1 MHLSKQHFIVFVI
14 FLLTISTCKVCKANN
29 DVPIVIDGIADLRT
43 VNFTQSNI
51 DLKGNWGFYWK
62 QLVNPSSAS
71 NTSTYTAF
79 PEIWNNKKIEGESN
93 ASIGF
98 ATYTVT
104 ILLPTKRPALAI
116 YLPDTYSAYTLF
128 INGNQFASN
137 GIVDSLPNKYQP
149 HWESFTLN
157 LPSNSDTLV
166 LVLQMANFSHDK
178 GGPYKD
184 ITIGRSAVM
193 FVEKEKTIA
202 ADFLLAGCLLMGGL
216 FFLGLFIF
224 GTKDKA
230 TLYFSLF
237 CLTYWYRFVGSGA
250 YSLHSIFPTLPWSV
264 TVRLEYFSLF
274 VSILL
279 FLQYIRNLY
288 PKDFYKP
295 LMLLATAICSIVAIL
310 PLITPP
316 LFFTKIINP
325 FLVVMFL
332 CIILITITFFKAY
345 IRNRI
350 AAGYALNSILVLMI
364 VQCILNLEYFGFIIP
379 SRVVIFTG
387 YIIFFFLQSL
397 ILSFRFAYELRTA
410 KNEAEQGLKSKSEF
424 LSTMSHEIRT
434 PLNSV
439 IGMSNLMLKNNPRSD
454 QKDHL
459 DVLQFSARNLLNI
472 VNDILDYN
480 KIEAGKI
487 SFEKIEIDIPEILT
501 KIISANK
508 NSADEKRIEL
518 NLKIGDGMLP
528 VMGDPTRLFQVINNL
543 VSNAIKFTKTGEV
556 KVSTTI
562 EEKTDTTISIKFV
575 VRDTGIGISEDKQK
589 IIFDQFT
596 QADSTTSRSYGGT
609 GLGLAI
615 SKKIIALQGSNLE
628 LFSEEGKGSVF
639 YFTQQFDIAT
649 IENKVITEVVEMPA
663 DTEIP
668 LKGINILLVEDNQ
681 INIFV
686 AQSFL
691 EGWGANI
698 DVAENGHE
706 AINMLD
712 IKKHHLVLMDL
723 HMPVMDGYEA
733 IKIMRQHGVKLPI
746 IALTASLPSEI
757 EEEVKDLG
765 IDDMVLK
772 PFVPEELFRKVVHY
786 TLQNSTN
793 NWEKNKSLL

>member
-1 MHLSKQHFIVFVI
+1 MHLSNRYFTVFVI
-14 FLLTISTCKVCKANN
+14 FLLFVSTNKVCKANDN
-29 DVPIVIDGIADLRT
+29 EPIVKEGIADLRL
-43 VNFTQSNI
+43 VNFANNSI
-51 DLKGNWGFYWK
+51 AIKGSWGFVWK
-62 QLVNPSSAS
+62 KLLNPAVQ
-71 NTSTYTAF
+71 NNITTYTTF
-79 PEIWNNKKIEGESN
+79 PEIWNNKKIEGVTN
-93 ASIGF
+93 PSIGY

-104 ILLPTKRPALAI
+104 ILLPTKRPALAM
-116 YLPDTYSAYTLF
+116 YLPDTYCAYSLF
-128 INGNQFASN
+128 INGKLFVNSGKVDTVVSN
-137 GIVDSLPNKYQP
+137 YTP
-149 HWESFTLN
+149 HWESYTLN
-157 LPSNSDTLV
+157 VPNTSDTLV
-166 LVLQMANFSHDK
+166 MVMQMANFSHDK

-184 ITIGRSAVM
+184 ITIGSSEVL
-193 FVEKEKTIA
+193 FVEKEKNIA

-237 CLTYWYRFVGSGA
+237 CLAYWYRFVGSGA
-250 YSLHSIFPTLPWSV
+250 YSLHTIFPNLPWSV
-264 TVRLEYFSLF
+264 TIRLEYFSLF

-295 LMLLATAICSIVAIL
+295 LMLLATTVCSVIAIL
-310 PLITPP
+310 PLVTTP
-316 LFFTKIINP
+316 LFFTKIISP
-325 FLVVMFL
+325 FLVVMFV
-332 CIILITITFFKAY
+332 CIVIITITFFKAY

-439 IGMSNLMLKNNPRSD
+439 IGMSNLMLKNNPRPD

-487 SFEKIEIDIPEILT
+487 SFEKIEIDIPEILS

-518 NLKIGDGMLP
+518 NLKVGEGIKP

-556 KVSTTI
+556 KVLTTV

-615 SKKIIALQGSNLE
+615 SKKIISLQGSNLE

-649 IENKVITEVVEMPA
+649 VENKVVTEVVEMPA
-663 DTEIP
+663 DTEMP
-668 LKGINILLVEDNQ
+668 LKDINILLVEDNQ

-691 EGWGANI
+691 EGWGATI